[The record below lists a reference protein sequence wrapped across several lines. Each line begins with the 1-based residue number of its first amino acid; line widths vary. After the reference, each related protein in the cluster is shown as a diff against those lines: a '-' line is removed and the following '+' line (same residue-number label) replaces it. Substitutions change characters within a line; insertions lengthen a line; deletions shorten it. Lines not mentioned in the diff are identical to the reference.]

1 MLCFQMIFNKTHRKE
16 AKMVV
21 LTLLALFAMVELN
34 GSITNNAE
42 AELSKIDARL
52 LYAVLVKKFGERMKP

>member
-1 MLCFQMIFNKTHRKE
+1 MFVF
-16 AKMVV
+16 
-21 LTLLALFAMVELN
+21 TLLALLTIHQLN
-34 GSITNNAE
+34 GSITNKVE

>member
-1 MLCFQMIFNKTHRKE
+1 
-16 AKMVV
+16 MVV

-34 GSITNNAE
+34 GSITNKAE